1 MPLARPVSTAPALPR
16 LILARLPVRAEPAA
30 ADATAA
36 AIASPARA
44 ATCARR
50 AACGANTP

>member
-1 MPLARPVSTAPALPR
+1 MAAARFSGV
-16 LILARLPVRAEPAA
+16 
-30 ADATAA
+30 ADATGMAVADTDATDSGTVDATGA

-44 ATCARR
+44 ATCARK